1 MSESRKSSPELIARN
16 MEYNKENVQQFKI
29 ALNKNTDQDIIN
41 HLNTKSNKQGYV
53 KTLIRED
60 IERSDNNEK

>member
-1 MSESRKSSPELIARN
+1 MGEKKSSPELIARN
-16 MEYNKENVQQFKI
+16 MKYNKENVQQFKI

-60 IERSDNNEK
+60 IERKDV

>member
-1 MSESRKSSPELIARN
+1 MGERKSSPELIARN

-60 IERSDNNEK
+60 IERSDKNEP